1 MAGQEAQFGFE
12 HLFLHCIG
20 VAVVCR
26 IRAPNGHTCVFVF
39 VCVCLCLRLCVCFEG
54 CLLRA
59 SGAGRCSSSHGSSDG
74 RRERWG
80 EESEGPNRF
89 RDVTAMAESG
99 QASQQTAGRTE
110 GGLAVKICESEN
122 SDVEM
127 GSS

>member
-1 MAGQEAQFGFE
+1 MVRKCSLGLNICFCVVLGLLLSAGYERRMDI
-12 HLFLHCIG
+12 C
-20 VAVVCR
+20 
-26 IRAPNGHTCVFVF
+26 
-39 VCVCLCLRLCVCFEG
+39 VCVCLCVCVCSCLRLCVCFEG

-99 QASQQTAGRTE
+99 QASQQPAGHTE
-110 GGLAVKICESEN
+110 GGLGVKICESEN

>member
-1 MAGQEAQFGFE
+1 M
-12 HLFLHCIG
+12 C
-20 VAVVCR
+20 VCLSLCV
-26 IRAPNGHTCVFVF
+26 CVFVF
-39 VCVCLCLRLCVCFEG
+39 ASVCVCFEG

-99 QASQQTAGRTE
+99 QASQQPAGHTE